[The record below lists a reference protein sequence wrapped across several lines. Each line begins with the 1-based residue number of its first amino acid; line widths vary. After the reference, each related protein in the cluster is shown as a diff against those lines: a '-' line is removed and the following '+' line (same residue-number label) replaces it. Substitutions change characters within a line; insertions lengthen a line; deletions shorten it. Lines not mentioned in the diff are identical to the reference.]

1 MLFERI
7 ESQGLAHYS
16 YLIGDKHEAVV
27 IDPRR
32 DCEVYLDL
40 ATGAGYRIKM
50 ILETHRNEDYAVGSQ
65 ELLARIAKTT
75 GASAEVWHADGELE
89 YEYGSPVMDGQTWK
103 VGRLEVRALHTPGH
117 TPGHMSYLLRD
128 PDGSPWVV
136 FTGDALFAG
145 DVGRVDLLGKERMPA
160 LAASLHKSL
169 FDILLP
175 LGDEVIVCPA
185 HGAGSVCGTSIAE
198 RVWTTIGLERKH
210 NPKLRDHQKDAFVA
224 GVAHMLER
232 PPYFRQVEQL
242 NLTGAPALG
251 ALPVIPQLKAD
262 AFAEAARDAIVV
274 DTRMELGFSAGHVP
288 DALSIWQGGLA
299 SFAGWFLPYDK
310 PLLLVTADDDP
321 SLAERT
327 LIRLGYDNVVG
338 TLTGGMLT
346 WHMAGRESAQTGIT
360 TTHKLCRELDSGKPA
375 WILDVRSDEELE
387 REGEITDAHHIHIT
401 QIPEHMDEVPRDKPI
416 HIFCGS
422 GLRSMVVASFLQRE
436 GWSDLTVVLG
446 GISGWDS
453 TVCPLEL

>member
-1 MLFERI
+1 MFFERV

-16 YLIGDKHEAVV
+16 YLVGDQHEAVV

-32 DCEVYLDL
+32 DCEAYLDL
-40 ATGAGYRIKM
+40 AASAGYRIKA

-65 ELLARIAKTT
+65 ELLARLTKTT
-75 GASAEVWHADGELE
+75 GEGVEIWHADGELG
-89 YEYGSPVMDGQTWK
+89 YEYGSPVMDGQIWK
-103 VGRLEVRALHTPGH
+103 VGRLEVQALHTPGH

-128 PDGSPWVV
+128 PDGNRWIV

-145 DVGRVDLLGKERMPA
+145 DVGRVDLLGEETMPEM
-160 LAASLHKSL
+160 AASLHRSL

-210 NPKLRDHQKDAFVA
+210 NPKLQDRRKDTFVA
-224 GVAHMLER
+224 NVAHMLER
-232 PPYFRQVEQL
+232 PPYFRQVERL
-242 NLTGAPALG
+242 NLTGAPTLG

-262 AFAEAARDAIVV
+262 AFARAAKDAIVV

-288 DALSIWQGGLA
+288 DSLSIWQRGLA

-310 PLLLVTADDDP
+310 PLLLVTSDDDP
-321 SLAERT
+321 SLTVRT
-327 LIRLGYDNVVG
+327 LVRLGYDNIVG
-338 TLTGGMLT
+338 TLAGGMLT
-346 WHMAGRESAQTGIT
+346 WHMAGRESAQTETT
-360 TTHKLCRELDSGKPA
+360 TTHKLCRQLDSGKPA
-375 WILDVRSDEELE
+375 WILDVRSDEELAS
-387 REGEITDAHHIHIT
+387 EGEITDAHHIHIT
-401 QIPEHMDEVPRDKPI
+401 QIPVHIDEVPRDRPV

-422 GLRSMVVASFLQRE
+422 GLRSMVVASFLQRQ

-446 GISGWDS
+446 GVAGWDS
-453 TVCPLEL
+453 TACPLEL